1 MSVRLILTIVHQKHF
16 FTACS
21 DVYEY
26 IIGRGKFNLI
36 KFDAENDKIIIDFL
50 HYLNYVGYVSFS
62 VSLREIVVMV
72 KVSDSSKI
80 FICMN

>member
-1 MSVRLILTIVHQKHF
+1 MSVRPILTIVHQKHL

-26 IIGRGKFNLI
+26 IIGREKFNLT
-36 KFDAENDKIIIDFL
+36 KFDTGNDEIIVDSL

-62 VSLREIVVMV
+62 VSLRKIIVMV
-72 KVSDSSKI
+72 KVSDSSKN
-80 FICMN
+80 FI